1 MRGNLGERA
10 AHTTSGFLL
19 RTCGHLLRCNSCP
32 WEVYHQR
39 QVRHLRLHTTSRITN
54 NDNTTILMRHRQR
67 LRVYRHLKPMS
78 LSKGENVLIT
88 QCRDDTGVQGRNE
101 GSREWFWP
109 LVGFPISP
117 SPRMREDSGYE
128 LAHDNLSL
136 KLLVWRNLTTER
148 QEGIGKVRKVKLL
161 NRTVIVA

>member
-1 MRGNLGERA
+1 
-10 AHTTSGFLL
+10 
-19 RTCGHLLRCNSCP
+19 
-32 WEVYHQR
+32 
-39 QVRHLRLHTTSRITN
+39 
-54 NDNTTILMRHRQR
+54 
-67 LRVYRHLKPMS
+67 MS